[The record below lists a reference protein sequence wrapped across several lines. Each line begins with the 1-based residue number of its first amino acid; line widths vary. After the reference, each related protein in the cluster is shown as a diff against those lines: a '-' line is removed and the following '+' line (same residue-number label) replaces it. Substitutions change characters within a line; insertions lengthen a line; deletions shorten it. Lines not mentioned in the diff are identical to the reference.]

1 MLMTEAVET
10 SNELIDPRIDRPYH
24 IVWVSFSFFGTAS
37 TGSEY
42 TNALFLLAGES
53 QE

>member
-1 MLMTEAVET
+1 MLMAGAVGT
-10 SNELIDPRIDRPYH
+10 SNEIIDPRSDRPYN
-24 IVWVSFSFFGTAS
+24 IVWVSFSFLGTTS

-42 TNALFLLAGES
+42 TNALFLLAGEG